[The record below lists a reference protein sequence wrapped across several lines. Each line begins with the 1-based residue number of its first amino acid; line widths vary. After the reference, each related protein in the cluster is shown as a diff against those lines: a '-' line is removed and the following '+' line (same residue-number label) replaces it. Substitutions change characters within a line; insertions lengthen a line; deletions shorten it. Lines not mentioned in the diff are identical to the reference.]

1 MGRCAECFEV
11 FLGGITKESNK
22 ELGRKGLIS
31 AISYFGMNGYT
42 INLPLNDTQ
51 WYDMI
56 IEKDCHFYTV
66 QCKFTDSKDNKISFR
81 SCGGTN
87 GGVYDNILEHPLDL
101 LFCANN
107 EHSYVIPMKDIRESG
122 NVNSITLKTEP
133 NKNNQGFNTYK
144 YLVK

>member
-1 MGRCAECFEV
+1 M
-11 FLGGITKESNK
+11 
-22 ELGRKGLIS
+22 IS

-87 GGVYDNILEHPLDL
+87 GRVYDNILEHPLDL

-107 EHSYVIPMKDIRESG
+107 EHLMFRRIKNKKPLNLYAAQRDDEACTNRE
-122 NVNSITLKTEP
+122 VFKRCL
-133 NKNNQGFNTYK
+133 
-144 YLVK
+144 